1 MASKVD
7 LSNIALPQEDVTVD
21 EVDYTITALPATKG
35 LEFLE
40 KYQEQVDTGRPDLAV
55 MKQIICMSVTKD
67 NKIISDKANSSALS
81 FDILFAR
88 KLGHM
93 RNLFNAVLEFN
104 FGDVFSEAV
113 GEEEV

>member
-1 MASKVD
+1 MSKID
-7 LSNIALPQEDVTVD
+7 LSNIALPSEDF
-21 EVDYTITALPATKG
+21 EVDGVSYTITALPATKG

-40 KYQEQVDTGRPDLAV
+40 RYQEQIDSGKPDLSV

-67 NKIISDKANSSALS
+67 NKVISDKASGSALS

-93 RNLFNAVLEFN
+93 RNLFNQVLEFN
-104 FGDVFSEAV
+104 FGDVFNEAA
-113 GEEEV
+113 GEDEI

>member
-1 MASKVD
+1 MSKID
-7 LSNIALPQEDVTVD
+7 LSNVALPSEDF
-21 EVDYTITALPATKG
+21 EVGGENYTITALPATKG

-40 KYQEQVDTGRPDLAV
+40 RYQEQIDSGRPDLSV

-67 NKIISDKANSSALS
+67 NKVIDDKGGKGALS

-93 RNLFNAVLEFN
+93 RDLFNQVLEFN
-104 FGDVFSEAV
+104 FGDVFSEAD
-113 GEEEV
+113 GEDDL